1 MSYKTVYTEVS
12 VDVDISDFDT
22 DDLIDELES
31 RGEFVGDNSG
41 NSALVTAIYEKRRLG
56 QDYQTELDQL
66 IYEVTGRIL

>member
-1 MSYKTVYTEVS
+1 MTYIT
-12 VDVDISDFDT
+12 VDVDVDLTDFDT
-22 DDLIDELES
+22 EELIDELES

-56 QDYQTELDQL
+56 QDYQLELDQL

>member
-1 MSYKTVYTEVS
+1 MTYIT
-12 VDVDISDFDT
+12 VDVDVDLSDFDT
-22 DDLIDELES
+22 EELIDELES

-56 QDYQTELDQL
+56 QDYQTELDTL

>member
-1 MSYKTVYTEVS
+1 MTYIT
-12 VDVDISDFDT
+12 VDVDVDLTDFDT
-22 DDLIDELES
+22 EELIDELES

-56 QDYQTELDQL
+56 QDYQTELDAL